1 METRD
6 RLQEQGTAAGP
17 GHARSIS
24 RGAAIGTIFVVL
36 LVIGASALV
45 FAQLSRYHQDQAT
58 LPPGGKW
65 VQVLNGY
72 TPGPPIAGESTPS
85 TLYACAAH
93 GQNTVT
99 TAGSTTT
106 YTVLRSTDFGT
117 HWQDVGSKAGLGISC
132 QLTVNPGDSNEV
144 FVVTYPRQSQG
155 ASILKHSTDGGQTWE
170 TLQPTLKLTA
180 GTQSPPAWSVQ
191 VLRMVGSSLF
201 GLQWL
206 PFTNTTGMHQGPVPH
221 YYTRMSRLVTSSDG
235 GHSWTVLDQ
244 QLSASGQSV
253 YSYAVDPIHS
263 GSIYELVSKP
273 WLPVKP
279 GVVSLE
285 PNDVPPYGGTADLYK
300 TTDNGA
306 SWHLLLQ
313 HLPFGTQVYLAG
325 SNPQWLYVGGVR
337 QPMPYLPR
345 ATDTGS
351 SYPGMQS
358 LFNLQVSNDGGAS
371 WSRAPDLSPSAYL
384 QTWLVAPGG
393 QVYVDTGTT
402 GGYNGTGGQATAV
415 AGTPGTIS
423 PATPQSMAP
432 YTTGNMLALQQPVL
446 TPPPS
451 VTSSPASIQRY
462 DPTGKAW
469 QTVTTSPSYGT
480 LLCVTAGNGS
490 SDVLWFMGSTN
501 EHYSLYRYVI

>member
-1 METRD
+1 MKTQDTLKDQR
-6 RLQEQGTAAGP
+6 TSAGP

-36 LVIGASALV
+36 LIIGASALV
-45 FAQLSRYHQDQAT
+45 FAQLSRYHKDQAT

-72 TPGPPIAGESTPS
+72 TLAPPEAGESTPS

-93 GQNTVT
+93 AQNTVT
-99 TAGSTTT
+99 TTGSTTT

-117 HWQDVGSKAGLGISC
+117 HWQDIGSKAGLGISC
-132 QLTVNPGDSNEV
+132 QLTVNPGNSNEV
-144 FVVTYPRQSQG
+144 FVVSYPGHGQA
-155 ASILKHSTDGGQTWE
+155 ASVLKHSTDGGQTWE
-170 TLQPTLKLTA
+170 TLQPVLKLTA

-191 VLRMVGSSLF
+191 ELRMVGSSLF

-221 YYTRMSRLVTSSDG
+221 YYTRMNRLVTSSDG
-235 GHSWTVLDQ
+235 GQSWTVLDQ
-244 QLSASGQSV
+244 QLSVSEQSV
-253 YSYAVDPIHS
+253 SSYVVDPINS

-273 WLPVKP
+273 LLPVKP
-279 GVVSLE
+279 GIVSLE
-285 PNDVPPYGGTADLYK
+285 PNGVPPYGGTADLYK
-300 TTDNGA
+300 TTDNGV

-313 HLPFGTQVYLAG
+313 HLPFVTQVHLAG
-325 SNPQWLYVGGVR
+325 NNPQWLYVGGPGR
-337 QPMPYLPR
+337 PIPYLPR
-345 ATDTGS
+345 ATSTGN
-351 SYPGMQS
+351 SYPGSQS

-371 WSRAPDLSPSAYL
+371 WSRVPDLSPSAYL
-384 QTWLVAPGG
+384 QAWLEAPGG

-402 GGYNGTGGQATAV
+402 GGYNGTGGQATAI

-432 YTTGNMLALQQPVL
+432 YTTGNMPTIQQPVL

-451 VTSSPASIQRY
+451 VTSSPASIKRY
-462 DPTGKAW
+462 DPTSKVW
-469 QTVTTSPSYGT
+469 QTVTTPPSYGT
-480 LLCVTAGNGS
+480 LLSVTASNGS

-501 EHYSLYRYVI
+501 GHSTLYRYVV